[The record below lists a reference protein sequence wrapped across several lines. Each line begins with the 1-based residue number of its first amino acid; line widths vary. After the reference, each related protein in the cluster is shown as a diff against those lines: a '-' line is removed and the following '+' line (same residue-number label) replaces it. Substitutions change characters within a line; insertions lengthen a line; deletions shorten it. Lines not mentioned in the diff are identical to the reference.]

1 MNNKLKS
8 FHPQKES
15 VRLKVL
21 KDLKEKKTFIKLFFL
36 YRVRLEFRLNNVRGL
51 F

>member
-21 KDLKEKKTFIKLFFL
+21 KDLKEKK
-36 YRVRLEFRLNNVRGL
+36 NVY
-51 F
+51 